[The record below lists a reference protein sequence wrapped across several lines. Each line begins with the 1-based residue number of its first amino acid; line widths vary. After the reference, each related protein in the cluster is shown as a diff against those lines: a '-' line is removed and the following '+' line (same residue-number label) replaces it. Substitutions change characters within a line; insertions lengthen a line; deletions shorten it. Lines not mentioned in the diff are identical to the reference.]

1 MLTNLLWLLAGV
13 VIAGWWFWRSGS
25 KRDYYVVETAGIM
38 DDAGGK
44 LTDINTISG
53 GSVGMRVLYDL
64 TWEGGSYAVRRKG
77 QQQLF
82 GAKSFDVFDD
92 YAAAKEKFDQ
102 INQLFLS
109 IPRSRHDPKI
119 LWVDDAEIV
128 GDQITKVRPIPG
140 TFSRRKLSVAS
151 ANWAQVA

>member
-1 MLTNLLWLLAGV
+1 MANSLVQHDIVTIDV
-13 VIAGWWFWRSGS
+13 ES
-25 KRDYYVVETAGIM
+25 VETVSQLRNALDALVGAGL
-38 DDAGGK
+38 DAE
-44 LTDINTISG
+44 LSG
-53 GSVGMRVLYDL
+53 
-64 TWEGGSYAVRRKG
+64 
-77 QQQLF
+77 
-82 GAKSFDVFDD
+82 
-92 YAAAKEKFDQ
+92 
-102 INQLFLS
+102 

>member
-64 TWEGGSYAVRRKG
+64 TWEGRSYAVRRKG

-109 IPRSRHDPKI
+109 TWMPGWAAHRIF
-119 LWVDDAEIV
+119 LW
-128 GDQITKVRPIPG
+128 
-140 TFSRRKLSVAS
+140 L
-151 ANWAQVA
+151 